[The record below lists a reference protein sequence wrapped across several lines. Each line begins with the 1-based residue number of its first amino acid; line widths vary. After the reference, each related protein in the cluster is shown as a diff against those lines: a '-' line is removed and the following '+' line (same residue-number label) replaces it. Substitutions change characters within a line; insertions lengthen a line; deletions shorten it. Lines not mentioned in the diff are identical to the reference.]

1 MENKKI
7 LVVEDEEY
15 LRDLYVEI
23 LKNEGYEV
31 DQAKDG
37 EEAFQAMYHGGYDLV
52 LLDVLLPKLDGFE
65 IMKKLKEE
73 TPPQTPNSTVVML
86 TNLEHPNSI
95 AKGVELGIQGY
106 LIKSDYNPE
115 ELLEEIKK
123 YLE

>member
-1 MENKKI
+1 MDNKKI
-7 LVVEDEEY
+7 LVVEDEQY

-23 LKNEGYEV
+23 LKNEGFFV
-31 DQAKDG
+31 DEAKDG
-37 EEAFQAMYHGGYDLV
+37 EEAYQAMYRGGYDLV
-52 LLDVLLPKLDGFE
+52 LLDVLLPKMDGFE

-95 AKGVELGIQGY
+95 AKGVELGIRGY

-115 ELLEEIKK
+115 ELLEEIKR